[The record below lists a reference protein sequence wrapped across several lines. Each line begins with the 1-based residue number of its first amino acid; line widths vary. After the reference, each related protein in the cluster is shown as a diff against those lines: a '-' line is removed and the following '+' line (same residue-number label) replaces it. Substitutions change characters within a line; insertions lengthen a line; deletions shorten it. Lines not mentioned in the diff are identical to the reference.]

1 MMWWNEGGWGPE
13 AWILMTL
20 TMIAVWGGFIALLV
34 WLFRDGPHR
43 ASAAATKS
51 LTPKADQLL
60 AERFARGEIDEDE
73 FTRRRH
79 LLQSC

>member
-34 WLFRDGPHR
+34 WLFRDGTNQ
-43 ASAAATKS
+43 SSGAAPQSPTS
-51 LTPKADQLL
+51 KADQVL
-60 AERFARGEIDEDE
+60 AERFARGEIDEGE
-73 FTRRRH
+73 FTRRRD
-79 LLQSC
+79 LLRSS